1 MLSFSFQD
9 QLFDD
14 NQACSIPVME
24 LGFLV
29 SGSYDQGSGVM
40 ERDFR
45 KTLKFVKETAEH
57 IKISDL
63 GTHVGLVV
71 YGKEPL
77 MAFDFNEYF
86 NIKRLSEAIEEVKTP
101 DDGNNV
107 GAALLFAKKQL
118 FDKSARTGIPK
129 ALIVLLTKKSEDEL
143 QPGIDALREA
153 GVNIFTVGIEAKTDP
168 MEMNDI
174 ASDVKNTFFSDY
186 DHLGSLATK
195 LAPQLCQ
202 G

>member
-1 MLSFSFQD
+1 
-9 QLFDD
+9 
-14 NQACSIPVME
+14 ME

-29 SGSYDQGSGVM
+29 SGNYDQPSGVGA
-40 ERDFR
+40 RDFR
-45 KTLKFVKETAEH
+45 KALKFVKEIAEH

-71 YGKEPL
+71 YGKRPL

-86 NIKRLSEAIEEVKTP
+86 NMEKLSEAIEEVKTP

-107 GAALLFAKKQL
+107 GEALSFVKKQL

-143 QPGIDALREA
+143 QPGIDTLREA

-168 MEMNDI
+168 TEMNDI

-186 DHLGSLATK
+186 DHLGSLVTK